1 VGIRRCSIQRSASVV
16 ASRALGILLAALLF
30 WTTGAPGVLAKE
42 PDRWAERLTF
52 ATGRSVAYVSSAPLR
67 APQPRVEIAIIV
79 VHGWD
84 RDDESNFARI
94 TAAARA
100 GGKGP
105 VALVLA
111 PKFKTAADRP
121 AADEHVWSNDGW
133 PSGDLSQDSKDSAG
147 RLSSFAVVDRLVA
160 ELSDATRFPGLRRV
174 VLVGHSAG
182 GQFVNRYVAVG
193 RLGEGAGAPDG
204 RLDYRFVIANPSSYL
219 YLDERRPVPGS
230 DRFEPPRQAP
240 PGYDAW
246 RHGLERRNAYA
257 NRLAVDEIRANVF
270 GRAAYYL
277 IGTADSKRDRF
288 LSTSPASMLQGDNRY
303 DRWEK
308 FRRYVGLFPEWH
320 HRTVFAE
327 VLGAGHSS
335 AQMFD
340 SRAARK
346 AMLE

>member
-1 VGIRRCSIQRSASVV
+1 MRRTFGGF
-16 ASRALGILLAALLF
+16 GILLAALLSLAG
-30 WTTGAPGVLAKE
+30 GAPGALAKE
-42 PDRWAERLTF
+42 KDQWAERLTF
-52 ATGRSVAYVSSAPLR
+52 ATGRSVAYLSSAPLR
-67 APQPRVEIAIIV
+67 EPQPQVQIAIIV
-79 VHGWD
+79 VHGLD

-100 GGKGP
+100 TGKGP
-105 VALVLA
+105 VTLVLA
-111 PKFKTAADRP
+111 PKFKTAADQP
-121 AADEHVWSNDGW
+121 GADEHVWSNDGW
-133 PSGDLSQDSKDSAG
+133 PSGDLSQDSKDAAV

-160 ELSDATRFPGLRRV
+160 ELSDATRFPALRRV

-193 RLGEGAGAPDG
+193 RLGEGMGEPNG

-240 PGYDAW
+240 PGYNAW

-257 NRLAVDEIRANVF
+257 DRLSVDEIRGNVF
-270 GRAAYYL
+270 GRAAHYL

-320 HRTVFAE
+320 NRTVFAE

-346 AMLE
+346 AMFE